1 MKQKIAL
8 AGRLAS
14 YLQQP
19 EAQSAWET
27 SGVFH
32 IWQQKTGR
40 TFPDYLSCAG
50 IDGWFCVTD
59 YRYSNWPQDGKKRNL
74 CL

>member
-1 MKQKIAL
+1 MKQKNSFS
-8 AGRLAS
+8 GRLAS

-32 IWQQKTGR
+32 IWQQKTGED
-40 TFPDYLSCAG
+40 FS
-50 IDGWFCVTD
+50 
-59 YRYSNWPQDGKKRNL
+59 
-74 CL
+74 